1 MVSRSGQISLTC
13 NNPISRGVQW
23 LGEDMHGNEGMHD
36 NVQASLPLPSTGVS
50 GAYVV
55 AVIILAIENVRHRV
69 GLGFGNARDVNI

>member
-1 MVSRSGQISLTC
+1 M
-13 NNPISRGVQW
+13 N
-23 LGEDMHGNEGMHD
+23 GNEGVHD